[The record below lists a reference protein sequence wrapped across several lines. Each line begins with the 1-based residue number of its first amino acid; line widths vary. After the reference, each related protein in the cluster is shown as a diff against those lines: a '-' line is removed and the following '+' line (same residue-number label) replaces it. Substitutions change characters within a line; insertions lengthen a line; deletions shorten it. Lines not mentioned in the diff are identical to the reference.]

1 MDYDFDDSGAVNK
14 YFERKTFT
22 NQQWEL
28 IREVGAENGYLKS

>member
-1 MDYDFDDSGAVNK
+1 MDYDFDRSGKVDPNFK
-14 YFERKTFT
+14 RKTFT